1 LLWRRILSR
10 SSWWALVDSGAGRR
24 RTTIARR
31 WLPRESHWR
40 LVVAWG
46 GLLVLRIARSRS
58 RLLLLLLLLPC
69 LLLL

>member
-1 LLWRRILSR
+1 MSEYFSGIANLKQASNETLDNFHP
-10 SSWWALVDSGAGRR
+10 DSL
-24 RTTIARR
+24 TLT
-31 WLPRESHWR
+31 RESHWR